1 MGRVLQPDE
10 VEHAHL
16 IDLIHSST
24 IAQQRRTRTAA
35 PQLRRSVGQ
44 VLDAMTG
51 AAAFVR
57 NARLDVLGA
66 NHLGR
71 ALYRPLYDNADLAA
85 NLARFVFLDPEAAT
99 FYRN

>member
-1 MGRVLQPDE
+1 LGRVLQPDE

-51 AAAFVR
+51 ASC
-57 NARLDVLGA
+57 LC
-66 NHLGR
+66 
-71 ALYRPLYDNADLAA
+71 P
-85 NLARFVFLDPEAAT
+85 
-99 FYRN
+99 